1 MIVATDNNWAI
12 GANNRLLTY
21 ELKSDLQRFKQLTQG
36 NIVVMGR
43 KTLESLP
50 NGSPLP
56 DRTNIVITKD
66 HGFQKEGVI
75 AVKSIKMLK
84 AELFLLEALN
94 GVEVFII
101 GGESIYNQFLN
112 DVSVIYVTK
121 INHKFEQADT
131 HFPNLDKLKEWKITE
146 TSEMHNEGGLEYQ
159 FVKYERIEETQTA

>member
-1 MIVATDNNWAI
+1 MKMIVATDLNWSI
-12 GANNRLLTY
+12 GAENKLLTY
-21 ELKSDLQRFKQLTQG
+21 ELKSDLQRFKQLTKD

-75 AVKSIKMLK
+75 AVNSIKMLK
-84 AELFLLEALN
+84 AELFLLEIMN

-101 GGESIYNQFLN
+101 GGQSIYEQFIN
-112 DVSVIYVTK
+112 DVDTVYVTK
-121 INHKFEQADT
+121 INHKFEHADT
-131 HFPNLDKLKEWKITE
+131 YFPNLDKLKEWKITE

-159 FVKYERIEETQTA
+159 FVKYERIE

>member
-1 MIVATDNNWAI
+1 MKMIVACDNNWAI
-12 GANNRLLTY
+12 GANNKLLTY
-21 ELKSDLQRFKQLTQG
+21 ELKLDLQRFKKLTK
-36 NIVVMGR
+36 NSIVVMGR

-50 NGSPLP
+50 NGNPLP

-75 AVKSIKMLK
+75 AVNSIKLLK

-101 GGESIYNQFLN
+101 GGQSIYENFIN

-121 INHKFEQADT
+121 INHKFEKADT
-131 HFPNLDKLKEWKITE
+131 YFPNLDKLKEWKITE
-146 TSEMHNEGGLEYQ
+146 TSETHNEGGLEYQ
-159 FVKYERIEETQTA
+159 FIKYERID

>member
-1 MIVATDNNWAI
+1 MIVAVDSNWSI
-12 GANNRLLTY
+12 GLEGDLLCY
-21 ELKSDLQRFKQLTQG
+21 IPGDLQRFRKLTKD

-43 KTLESLP
+43 KTLDSLP
-50 NGSPLP
+50 NGEPLP

-75 AVKSIKMLK
+75 AVNSIKMLK
-84 AELFLLEALN
+84 AELFLLEVMN

-112 DVSVIYVTK
+112 DVSFIYVTK
-121 INHKFEQADT
+121 INHKFEKVDT
-131 HFPNLDKLKEWKITE
+131 YFPNLDKLKEWKVTE

-159 FVKYERIEETQTA
+159 FVKYERNEKTQTA